1 MGARSTHVISCP
13 AMPACYWL
21 IRIKR
26 RSAWPVVSSWGCFSQ
41 ENQST
46 RSHCSHR
53 AESAGLQQCRIKV
66 VGFTVFNTELSTTR
80 EYTEYT
86 EYIELSTTREA
97 STCCTV
103 LTSDGGGAAVNMWRI
118 RVDQWTTHLSINFS
132 NKYSYRILRENMFLI
147 ILMNYNLTFS
157 SLLASSLYVHSTFDM
172 R

>member
-80 EYTEYT
+80 EYTEY
-86 EYIELSTTREA
+86 IELSTTREVNLLY
-97 STCCTV
+97 SVDFWWRRSSSQHVENQGGPVHCSGPPTC
-103 LTSDGGGAAVNMWRI
+103 
-118 RVDQWTTHLSINFS
+118 LSISPTN
-132 NKYSYRILRENMFLI
+132 IPIVFLGKI
-147 ILMNYNLTFS
+147 CS
-157 SLLASSLYVHSTFDM
+157 
-172 R
+172 

>member
-1 MGARSTHVISCP
+1 M
-13 AMPACYWL
+13 
-21 IRIKR
+21 
-26 RSAWPVVSSWGCFSQ
+26 
-41 ENQST
+41 
-46 RSHCSHR
+46 
-53 AESAGLQQCRIKV
+53 
-66 VGFTVFNTELSTTR
+66 FNTELSTTR

-132 NKYSYRILRENMFLI
+132 NKYSYRILRENMFQI